1 MVGVLPSA
9 QMSQRGQVQAM
20 MVTAQRKIVCE
31 QEKVRQE
38 VYEII
43 HRDFIALAL
52 FAMLNEALDY

>member
-1 MVGVLPSA
+1 
-9 QMSQRGQVQAM
+9 M

-31 QEKVRQE
+31 HEKVRQE